1 MLLRFFYILT
11 LLSLSTGLSIEFA
24 NNHEANGTTISIRSK
39 YYQDDCI
46 SNVMTADIEMGFE
59 GILDLTNLN
68 VSSLIDAEERD
79 DLQRYQEAQDQLI
92 LSLMPSNDSDLGLV
106 KDFATLSLNAG
117 VINQTC
123 YDHVLEMLN
132 NPRRNIVNR
141 RRELDLAA
149 VITQMTWE
157 EYSNYENGQENRIDP
172 IVKRAKWDVKC
183 SQTNLALASDC
194 KKIKGKMSKARS
206 YKQFRYHVGTCYFM
220 SPKVN
225 TWLTTGSQRFNG
237 YHLLIDDCQR
247 SFGGG
252 LGEPTSMAISGWI
265 TKVKWDRSRM
275 CMSRADY
282 CANK

>member
-132 NPRRNIVNR
+132 NILRTR
-141 RRELDLAA
+141 RRVLENVPESLRTRELKLAWA
-149 VITQMTWE
+149 VCAMWNSQ
-157 EYSNYENGQENRIDP
+157 
-172 IVKRAKWDVKC
+172 C
-183 SQTNLALASDC
+183 SCCSWCMAAL
-194 KKIKGKMSKARS
+194 MSHCARW
-206 YKQFRYHVGTCYFM
+206 QRWMHVT
-220 SPKVN
+220 
-225 TWLTTGSQRFNG
+225 
-237 YHLLIDDCQR
+237 
-247 SFGGG
+247 FGPSG
-252 LGEPTSMAISGWI
+252 LCGP
-265 TKVKWDRSRM
+265 R
-275 CMSRADY
+275 
-282 CANK
+282 